1 MDSRKMGFR
10 NPFPR
15 PWMEKTGA
23 AAAVGG
29 SSVGLKG
36 IIAGKYY
43 RNCKSV
49 QVLLPGGKRFCRKV
63 EGLLNIVLLI
73 QICKLEILK

>member
-1 MDSRKMGFR
+1 
-10 NPFPR
+10 
-15 PWMEKTGA
+15 MENTGA

-43 RNCKSV
+43 RNSKASSGLIVRREEIAAKLVGSV
-49 QVLLPGGKRFCRKV
+49 IYF
-63 EGLLNIVLLI
+63 
-73 QICKLEILK
+73 

>member
-1 MDSRKMGFR
+1 MGFR

-36 IIAGKYY
+36 IVAGKYVIA
-43 RNCKSV
+43 N
-49 QVLLPGGKRFCRKV
+49 QFRFDCPEGRDCRKV
-63 EGLLNIVLLI
+63 DGLLNIVLLI
-73 QICKLEILK
+73 